1 MSHSYTK
8 LLIHLILVTKD
19 REILI
24 GAEIRDPLYSHLK
37 NEFKLCKSTVIAI
50 NGTSNHVHLLIQ
62 IPPQIALTDLVKQV
76 KGETSHWINSQ
87 NLMTG
92 KFTWQPG
99 YSAFSVGRKNA
110 DVVKEYIYNQT
121 EHHKK
126 TSFQE
131 EYQLFLKVHGLI
143 K

>member
-1 MSHSYTK
+1 M
-8 LLIHLILVTKD
+8 LISS
-19 REILI
+19 
-24 GAEIRDPLYSHLK
+24 EIRNSLYGHLK
-37 NEFKLCKSTVIAI
+37 NEFKLNKSIVIAI

-76 KGETSHWINSQ
+76 KGETSYWINSQ
-87 NLMTG
+87 NLMTV

-99 YSAFSVGRKNA
+99 YSAFSVGRKNV
-110 DVVKEYIYNQT
+110 DIVKKYIFNQT
-121 EHHKK
+121 EHHEK